1 MTVSAGVRGG
11 VGRRE
16 QCCDLQTSRAHFTA
30 GNFMDSRCQYSTTVM
45 TAWLKV
51 RSHYLLV
58 NNSHF
63 ETDDL
68 DSNVILSSGLK
79 GSKTLF

>member
-1 MTVSAGVRGG
+1 MFVSSRGKEVTVLIFTDLWCSFYLGELYGHKMPALSTVR
-11 VGRRE
+11 
-16 QCCDLQTSRAHFTA
+16 A
-30 GNFMDSRCQYSTTVM
+30 
-45 TAWLKV
+45 AWLKV

-63 ETDDL
+63 ETEDL

-79 GSKTLF
+79 RSKALF